1 MSLQFSTEPGPHE
14 RQLRRKY
21 HNPLFA
27 DAAEGITQQDLEIA
41 RQQDQTELRQ
51 FLEDFQSLVQKAV
64 DLTPNTDSQVI
75 LDMKEGL
82 DQCYTRCCA
91 MPGKHPEIKTAI
103 NQLIQVIMK
112 AVRQG
117 AANDP
122 VALSKLDEEDIAR
135 QAHQDLHA
143 HTLIVDL
150 LLADSPI
157 SETELLPTLLSETPE
172 AVQATLQLFELEQL
186 RLLYN
191 TGKSQLEQLKSK
203 GHDLPDAWS
212 NLALLENALLETT
225 GKPMN

>member
-1 MSLQFSTEPGPHE
+1 MNLQFSTEPGPHE

-27 DAAEGITQQDLEIA
+27 EAGAEINQQDLELA

-51 FLEDFQSLVQKAV
+51 FLQEFQSLVQQAV
-64 DLTPNTDSQVI
+64 NLKPNTDSQVI

-91 MPGKHPEIKTAI
+91 MPGEHAEIKAAI

-122 VALSKLDEEDIAR
+122 VALCKLDEEDMAR
-135 QAHQDLHA
+135 QMHQDLHS
-143 HTLIVDL
+143 HTLIIDL
-150 LLADSPI
+150 LLPDSPI

-172 AVQATLQLFELEQL
+172 AVQSSLQLFAVEQL
-186 RLLYN
+186 HQLYE
-191 TGKSQLEQLKSK
+191 TGKGLLEELKNN
-203 GHDLPDAWS
+203 GHELPSAWA
-212 NLALLENALLETT
+212 NLTLLENALLETADT
-225 GKPMN
+225 PKN